1 MLTAVYIIYLY
12 LKTAYHVFVVNA
24 FKTLKLIKELNQVLY
39 IYNRQLDDYT
49 TGRIHFYTKQSA
61 LTNLW
66 FSTLRG
72 YKPTAEEAKMALY
85 IGALTPLADDLTDEL
100 NLSSAEILS
109 KVAEV
114 NSASSDNI
122 ILLNYLYK
130 KIKAFKNS
138 DLEIALNEAMNAQNK
153 SIVQRNKAVLDEK
166 SLAKLTKEKG
176 GSATYLYRNILCNNP
191 LTGEKDV
198 IYSLGY
204 VLQLTNDLFDIH
216 KDFTQKQQTLF
227 TNTLQFQLLLNDF
240 RLSIENCTKAFL
252 NLDLPLRNK
261 QRFLASLSLLF
272 ARGLV
277 GAEMLENL
285 NNIKP
290 TWQLAE
296 MQRSELIC
304 DMEKP
309 ANIWLSIRFSIKYV
323 NNIENK
329 LLLK

>member
-12 LKTAYHVFVVNA
+12 VKTAYHVLVVNA

-39 IYNRQLDDYT
+39 SHNRQLDDYT

-72 YKPTAEEAKMALY
+72 YKPTAEESKMALY
-85 IGALTPLADDLTDEL
+85 IGVLTPLADDLTDEL
-100 NLSSAEILS
+100 NFSSAQILS

-114 NSASSDNI
+114 NSESSTNI

-138 DLEIALNEAMNAQNK
+138 NLEIALNEAMNAQNK
-153 SIVQRNKAVLDEK
+153 SIVQRNEVVLDEK
-166 SLAKLTKEKG
+166 SLATLTKEKG

-191 LTGEKDV
+191 STGEKDA

-227 TNTLQFQLLLNDF
+227 TNTHDMQLLLNDF

-252 NLDLPLRNK
+252 NLDLPLLNK
-261 QRFLASLSLLF
+261 KRFLANLSLLF

-323 NNIENK
+323 NNVENK